1 LAQFTLELT
10 LAIFE
15 KPDDEKRQH
24 LKALLLKVY
33 VNGKTITKLLLD
45 GGATINLMS
54 YTMLHKTGKEMK
66 I

>member
-1 LAQFTLELT
+1 MAQFTLELT

-33 VNGKTITKLLLD
+33 VDGKPVTKPLLD
-45 GGATINLMS
+45 GGATVNLMS
-54 YTMLHKTGKEMK
+54 YTMLHKIGKEMK